1 MKNYVLKSNF
11 KYDIQNFLVLKRSSG
26 YKYTT
31 GQILIEQFDGLCFS
45 NYPNKSFLTKDIAL
59 EWAIPRNNES
69 CSSLENRIVV
79 VREFAKYLNSLNKN
93 AFVIPTSYIPKKQ
106 KYKSY
111 IYSNAELKKIFDV
124 IDNRKYG
131 CYHKNTYNVLPVLFR
146 ILYCCGLRISET
158 LNLKLKN
165 IDLENGII
173 AVYEAKNNNDR
184 LVVLSD
190 ELKNICVE
198 YSNQMHTNT
207 SDEDYF
213 FYTKD
218 SKISITKSTLR
229 KSFRNIL
236 NLAGIEKS
244 KQNNPRIHDF
254 RHTFAVNCLKN
265 FVKENKNLT
274 AYLPILKT
282 YMGHSKFKSTEYYL
296 KLTNDMFPD
305 ILDKVNSYTSEA
317 IPRIGG
323 TYEK

>member
-45 NYPNKSFLTKDIAL
+45 NYPNESFLTKDIAL
-59 EWAIPRNNES
+59 EWAIPINNES

-79 VREFAKYLNSLNKN
+79 VREFAKYLNSLNK
-93 AFVIPTSYIPKKQ
+93 IP
-106 KYKSY
+106 
-111 IYSNAELKKIFDV
+111 
-124 IDNRKYG
+124 
-131 CYHKNTYNVLPVLFR
+131 
-146 ILYCCGLRISET
+146 
-158 LNLKLKN
+158 
-165 IDLENGII
+165 
-173 AVYEAKNNNDR
+173 
-184 LVVLSD
+184 
-190 ELKNICVE
+190 
-198 YSNQMHTNT
+198 
-207 SDEDYF
+207 
-213 FYTKD
+213 
-218 SKISITKSTLR
+218 ITKSTLR

>member
-1 MKNYVLKSNF
+1 MKNYILKSNF
-11 KYDIQNFLVLKRSSG
+11 KDDIQNFLNLKHSSG

-31 GQILIEQFDGLCFS
+31 GQTLIEQFDMLCFS
-45 NYPNKSFLTKDIAL
+45 KYSKEKNLTKEIAL

-79 VREFAKYLNSLNKN
+79 VREFARYLNSLNKT

-106 KYKSY
+106 KHKSY
-111 IYSNAELKKIFDV
+111 IYSNSEIKRIFDV

-131 CYHKNTYNVLPVLFR
+131 CYHKNTYIVFPVLFR
-146 ILYCCGLRISET
+146 ILYCCGLRISEV
-158 LNLKLKN
+158 LNLKLKH
-165 IDLENGII
+165 IDLRNGII
-173 AVYEAKNNNDR
+173 AVYEAKNDNDR

-190 ELKNICVE
+190 ELKDICME
-198 YSNQMHTNT
+198 YFNQMHKIAL
-207 SDEDYF
+207 DDDF
-213 FYTKD
+213 FLYTKNPQTPI
-218 SKISITKSTLR
+218 KKSTLR

-236 NLAGIEKS
+236 NLACIEKS

-254 RHTFAVNCLKN
+254 RHTFAVNCLKK
-265 FVKENKNLT
+265 FVNEDKDLT

-305 ILDKVNSYTSEA
+305 ILEKVNSYTSEA